1 MNDMIIFLVVGI
13 LSFVIHEFAHL
24 FVAKYFKMNLGGIEF
39 IGFWSV
45 GVRCK
50 KAFPHQ
56 MFLMYL
62 AGSYFQIVFILLCG
76 LFLDWFSIFILLLC
90 AIGGSIQDFIA
101 IFLLFLLSKEKN
113 FWNKKGEILISWR

>member
-1 MNDMIIFLVVGI
+1 MIEMFLFAIVGV
-13 LSFVIHEFAHL
+13 LSFVVHEFGHL
-24 FVAKYFKMNLGGIEF
+24 LVAKYFGINKSGIKR

-45 GVRCK
+45 GVECK

-62 AGSYFQIVFILLCG
+62 AGSYFQTCFLLIMG
-76 LFLDWFSIFILLLC
+76 LFLDWSLIIILLLC
-90 AIGGSIQDFIA
+90 VIGGSIQDFVA

-113 FWNKKGEILISWR
+113 FWNKKGEICISWR